1 MSAFEWDKP
10 TAEQLAARKRWVELL
25 RSGKYEQLKGY
36 LATEDGTKRCCLGV
50 ACDPVVTGIDL
61 KWETYPTHTAGKVRN
76 YEEVDNATLPRRV
89 QAALGI
95 DGDLPVVWSHDGTRG
110 LSSLN
115 DTGTPF
121 PEIAD
126 LIEATYITPHE
137 QPHRTTDDVHA
148 DGLLAGIGDYA

>member
-50 ACDPVVTGIDL
+50 ACDPVVTGIEL
-61 KWETYPTHTAGKVRN
+61 PWRTVYVTSAGAVRD
-76 YEEVDNATLPRRV
+76 YAGQDSAMLPRPIQR
-89 QAALGI
+89 ALGI
-95 DGDLPVVWSHDGTRG
+95 EYSLPDVWYKHGPFG
-110 LSSLN
+110 LSTLN
-115 DTGTPF
+115 DHGSTF

-137 QPHRTTDDVHA
+137 QVSA
-148 DGLLAGIGDYA
+148 